1 MVVSSHAA
9 RQGFTRSSHP
19 VSRVLVI
26 SMFLTVLCL
35 GFVTY
40 LT

>member
-1 MVVSSHAA
+1 MIISSYDA
-9 RQGFTRSSHP
+9 RQGFTRSHHP

-26 SMFLTVLCL
+26 STILAVICL